1 MPKIYNSENERIEAR
16 KNSYRKYRMSE
27 KGKLANKKG
36 RTKYLNDPLNKKKM
50 LAYQAKYQQKQKK
63 DIVNDF
69 LKGNRYGFWTYKIYN
84 LRKAP
89 KQRNINL
96 NLSKE
101 DLEKQWLNQ
110 SGRCYFSKIKLIPLI
125 DNNKRDRNRFSSIN
139 AIGIDRID
147 SSKGYVKG
155 NIIFVSLKVNVM
167 KGSSTKKE
175 FINICKLIY
184 NNSLK

>member
-1 MPKIYNSENERIEAR
+1 MPKIYNSENEKAEAR
-16 KNSYRKYRMSE
+16 KASYKKYRMSD
-27 KGKLANKKG
+27 KGKLAQKKSVS
-36 RTKYLNDPLNKKKM
+36 KYLSNPLNKKKM
-50 LAYQAKYQQKQKK
+50 MDYKAKYQQKQKK
-63 DIVNDF
+63 NNVNDF

-84 LRKAP
+84 LRKTS
-89 KQRNINL
+89 KQRNINFNL
-96 NLSKE
+96 NKE

-125 DNNKRDRNRFSSIN
+125 DNNKRDNNRFSSMN
-139 AIGIDRID
+139 AIGIDRVD
-147 SSKGYVKG
+147 SSKGYVKD
-155 NIIFVSLKVNVM
+155 NIIFVSLKVNIM